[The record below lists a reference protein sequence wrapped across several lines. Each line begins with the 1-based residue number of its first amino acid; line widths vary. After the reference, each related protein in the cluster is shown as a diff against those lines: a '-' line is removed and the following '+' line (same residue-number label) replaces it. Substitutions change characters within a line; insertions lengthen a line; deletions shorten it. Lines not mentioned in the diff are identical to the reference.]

1 MTSTED
7 RHWHGMYIARTRGRA
22 TECALAPGVARALW
36 VSSSFPSSWARGNG
50 HGGTAVPSE
59 SRSHG
64 PSRRGGLG
72 LELKL
77 LTGSAVSLGD
87 SDSESCRLVG
97 HAPSQ

>member
-1 MTSTED
+1 VTSTED
-7 RHWHGMYIARTRGRA
+7 RHWHGMYILVARTLKRA
-22 TECALAPGVARALW
+22 CQPECALAPGVARALW

-77 LTGSAVSLGD
+77 LTG
-87 SDSESCRLVG
+87 RLW
-97 HAPSQ
+97 Q